1 MVQIIIVIALFAAA
15 VLYVGRML
23 YKSMTAKK
31 GCGTNCKCGVDFSN
45 IDSPKAKKHLHA

>member
-1 MVQIIIVIALFAAA
+1 MIQIIIVIALFAAA
-15 VLYVGRML
+15 VFYVARML

-45 IDSPKAKKHLHA
+45 IEPQKTAKPFRT